1 MLAGEYECLYSC
13 IQKEYTVFTMTQTTV
28 ITTRIKK
35 EVKEVL
41 EKAGVNIPKSV
52 RQYLEELAWKL
63 QLKEETEKLRKLLE
77 NVKPSEKGFSEKS
90 VREDRESH

>member
-1 MLAGEYECLYSC
+1 M
-13 IQKEYTVFTMTQTTV
+13 VQTTV

-41 EKAGVNIPKSV
+41 ERAGINIPAVVKT
-52 RQYLEELAWKL
+52 YLEELAWKL
-63 QLKEETEKLRKLLE
+63 RLSVETEEMRKLLE
-77 NVKPSEKGFSEKS
+77 NVKPSEKGFAEKS

>member
-1 MLAGEYECLYSC
+1 M
-13 IQKEYTVFTMTQTTV
+13 VQTTV

-41 EKAGVNIPKSV
+41 ERAGINIPAVVKT
-52 RQYLEELAWKL
+52 YLEELAWKL
-63 QLKEETEKLRKLLE
+63 QLSVETEEMRKLLE
-77 NVKPSEKGFSEKS
+77 NVKPSEKGFAEKS

>member
-1 MLAGEYECLYSC
+1 M
-13 IQKEYTVFTMTQTTV
+13 VQTTV

-41 EKAGVNIPKSV
+41 ERAGINIPAVIKT
-52 RQYLEELAWKL
+52 YLEELAWKL
-63 QLKEETEKLRKLLE
+63 QLSVETEEMRKLLE
-77 NVKPSEKGFSEKS
+77 TVKPSEKGFAEKS